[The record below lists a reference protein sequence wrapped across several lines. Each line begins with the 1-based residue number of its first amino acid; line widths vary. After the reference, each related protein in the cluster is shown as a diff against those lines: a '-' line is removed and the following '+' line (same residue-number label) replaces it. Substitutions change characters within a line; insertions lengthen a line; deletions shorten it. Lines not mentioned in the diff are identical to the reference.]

1 MGGATDDRLREDAQR
16 LLGATTVRDIRSSA
30 PATTIRQIRSK
41 AKLETRL
48 EHAVPAASR
57 KRARLVSPETAASS
71 SESNRGRSRHLIQI
85 SVAAHGLV
93 RTSQPGLGHTAGMKT
108 TVMNPVKAFTLFA
121 LSLAIAAMGID
132 VADADDAPGAA
143 VIGMLLMVVGVVLGV
158 RAARNRL
165 PMWAAR
171 TALAVGVV
179 VAAFAAFLTHRV
191 VVTAPLFPQSQEVP
205 SVVDSAPAPQ
215 YTAAVE
221 RARELVR
228 SAVFEQNLP
237 GVSVAVGA
245 GGTVVWAEGFGW
257 RDVVTRAPV
266 TPDTRFN
273 IGTAASAVTAAVAP
287 LGLTN
292 TGADSAADWSPEH
305 IGEPEEDFP
314 LFTII
319 RHVIFR
325 PIGLAPAQP
334 LPGDRATFYVPRADD
349 NPGRGRRLMYMRDL
363 ACCSNGMAFYS
374 TPSDLV
380 RVALATNPGSVNGEL
395 AGGMVM
401 SLMTRRGNVIAVTS
415 NMAHANT
422 SLLALRVGDAFAE
435 QTR

>member
-1 MGGATDDRLREDAQR
+1 M
-16 LLGATTVRDIRSSA
+16 
-30 PATTIRQIRSK
+30 
-41 AKLETRL
+41 
-48 EHAVPAASR
+48 VPARFTGKGSIYFR
-57 KRARLVSPETAASS
+57 KQQGL
-71 SESNRGRSRHLIQI
+71 SRHFTRI
-85 SVAAHGLV
+85 SSAAHGLV
-93 RTSQPGLGHTAGMKT
+93 RTPRPGLGHTAGMKT
-108 TVMNPVKAFTLFA
+108 TVVNPVKAFTLIA
-121 LSLAIAAMGID
+121 LGLAIAAMGIY

-165 PMWAAR
+165 PRWAAR
-171 TALAVGVV
+171 TALAVGVA
-179 VAAFAAFLTHRV
+179 VAAFAALLTHAV
-191 VVTAPLFPQSQEVP
+191 VVAAPLFSQSQEVP
-205 SVVDSAPAPQ
+205 SVIDSAPSPQ
-215 YTAAVE
+215 YASAVE

-228 SAVFEQNLP
+228 AAVLEQNLP

-245 GGTVVWAEGFGW
+245 GGTIVWAEGFGW

-292 TGADSAADWSPEH
+292 TGADSAAEWSPEH

-325 PIGLAPAQP
+325 PIGLAPAKP
-334 LPGDRATFYVPRADD
+334 LPGHRATFYVPRSDD
-349 NPGRGRRLMYMRDL
+349 NPRRGRRLMYMRDL
-363 ACCSNGMAFYS
+363 ACCANGMAFYS

-380 RVALATNPGSVNGEL
+380 RFALATNPGSVNGEL

-401 SLMTRRGNVIAVTS
+401 SLLRRDSGIVIAVTS
-415 NMAHANT
+415 NIGHANT
-422 SLLALRVGDAFAE
+422 SSLALRVGDAFAKH
-435 QTR
+435 TR